1 MMNANINS
9 LLKSEEE
16 KEQGNILFKQGDY
29 ELSIFHYTRS
39 IHYVPTSSI
48 LYTNRS
54 LAYYK
59 IGAYEKSLDDAIK
72 AKELDPNNLKSYY
85 RICEAYK
92 ALKDFENFEKYTKIY
107 NSKKNS
113 IQDEKNNENEKS
125 NNKETHLDKSHSQ
138 YIKKNINERSDD
150 EKKIIRNIKK
160 SSELINLCQKDE
172 KENFLFFNSPQI
184 ENKKTNISFEK
195 KEYKQNFLIEE
206 VYDFKSPE
214 KETKNKDNDISINN
228 GSNQKNDNSKK
239 KTTKLNYTDIYNDII
254 YFTTKF
260 TNLFI
265 DNTLLS
271 VYIQKENIKTKN
283 YFRDYDLKKLKEK
296 ADTLFSQ
303 KKYVSAIDIYN
314 DVLQSLESEK
324 GIYYCTVLNN
334 RSVCFVEMK
343 KNRSALCDICKTL
356 NILFSFFEEHK
367 EKIKN
372 LKNEPTQNEEKNSEH
387 LFYPIDIDI
396 YNDINGIYYQAH
408 KILIKLLF
416 RYIKFSHFY
425 SSKFKLPSIDQ
436 VSSLMDMKGMEY
448 LDSKE
453 VEKLKDTVYSK
464 L

>member
-1 MMNANINS
+1 MKTNINA

-39 IHYVPTSSI
+39 INYVPTSSI

-59 IGAYEKSLDDAIK
+59 IGAYDKSLNDAIK

-85 RICEAYK
+85 RICESYK
-92 ALKDFENFEKYTKIY
+92 ALKDFKNFEKYTKIY
-107 NSKKNS
+107 NNKKNS
-113 IQDEKNNENEKS
+113 IQNEQNNENEKS
-125 NNKETHLDKSHSQ
+125 NDKETNLDKFHSQ
-138 YIKKNINERSDD
+138 YIKNKINEKNY
-150 EKKIIRNIKK
+150 EQKVIRNIKK

-172 KENFLFFNSPQI
+172 KENFLFFNTPQI

-206 VYDFKSPE
+206 IYDFKNPE
-214 KETKNKDNDISINN
+214 KETKNKNNDISINN
-228 GSNQKNDNSKK
+228 NSNKKNDNSKN
-239 KTTKLNYTDIYNDII
+239 KTNKLSYIDIYNDII
-254 YFTTKF
+254 CFTTKF
-260 TNLFI
+260 TDLFL

-283 YFRDYDLKKLKEK
+283 YFGEYDLKKLKEK
-296 ADTLFSQ
+296 ADILFSQ
-303 KKYVSAIDIYN
+303 KKYIYSIDIYN

-334 RSVCFVEMK
+334 RSVCFIEMK

-356 NILFSFFEEHK
+356 NILFSFFEQHK

-372 LKNEPTQNEEKNSEH
+372 IQNEEKNSEQ

-425 SSKFKLPSIDQ
+425 SSKFKLASIDQ
-436 VSSLMDMKGMEY
+436 VSIFMNMKGMEY
-448 LDSKE
+448 LDRKE